1 MTLTTSPIPPRRAL
15 AALAL
20 TLALVG
26 CNSEAANMPAAEEVE
41 LPPTPVNAIELQATD
56 FTDTF
61 DVLGTAEPVDSV
73 RLMAEVPGRILNA
86 YVEEGEEVKRNQKI
100 FRIDVELDAARID
113 LMNTQ
118 VDAADRE
125 LRRLQRL
132 RAEGLATPQQIDQ
145 ATTSLE
151 NARQNLRQARIGVS
165 KNRVTSPLAGHLVN
179 RNAEPGEF
187 ANPGLALAEVIVY
200 DTIVVHAQVPES
212 ELRHLDKSATIEVHI
227 PALDKSFEGTIHRV
241 GLRPLGATSTYPV
254 EIRVDNANLEI
265 RPGMRASLRFE
276 RDHHEDVVMVPR
288 EAILEGYNARETM
301 VVSADGTAELRQ
313 VEVGPGNATHIM
325 VTRGLSPGDRL
336 IVRGHR
342 ALVSGTHVK
351 VVPDPHASAP
361 STDTNASKADAEA
374 PKADTE
380 APAAEDKET
389 L

>member
-1 MTLTTSPIPPRRAL
+1 MTPIASTSPLRRAL

-20 TLALVG
+20 AMLVG
-26 CNSEAANMPAAEEVE
+26 ACNSEAASKPEQARVE
-41 LPPTPVNAIELQATD
+41 LPPTPVNAVTLQAAE

-86 YVEEGEEVKRNQKI
+86 YVEEGEEVKRGQNI

-113 LMNTQ
+113 LLQTQ

-132 RAEGLATPQQIDQ
+132 RSEGLATPQQIDQ

-151 NARQNLRQARIGVS
+151 NARQNLRQAQIGVA
-165 KNRVTSPLAGHLVN
+165 KNRVTSPLAGYLVN
-179 RNAEPGEF
+179 RTAEPGEF
-187 ANPGLALAEVIVY
+187 ANPGVALAEVIVY

-212 ELRHLDKSATIEVHI
+212 ELRHLNDSETIEVHF
-227 PALDKSFEGTIHRV
+227 PALQKSFEGTIHRV

-254 EIRVDNANLEI
+254 EIRIDNEDLQI
-265 RPGMRASLRFE
+265 RPGMRADLRFE
-276 RDHHEDVVMVPR
+276 REHYEQVIMVPR
-288 EAILEGYNARETM
+288 EAVLEGYNAREAM
-301 VVSADGTAELRQ
+301 VVNEDGTAELRQ
-313 VEVGPGNATHIM
+313 VKVGPGNATHIM
-325 VTRGLSPGDRL
+325 ITEGLSAGDRL

-342 ALVSGTHVK
+342 ALVSGTRVD
-351 VVPDPHASAP
+351 VVDDPHASA
-361 STDTNASKADAEA
+361 
-374 PKADTE
+374 
-380 APAAEDKET
+380 AAAKET